1 MAVYHESFKVKNYNH
16 KPIFHDVTEKVK
28 EIVSSTNIKNGIVVV
43 YSQHTTCSIIIQEE
57 SHDVT
62 MDGTKFLMQDL
73 LDVLEKIIPTCKR
86 EGNYLHPGPLHIKH
100 AEENLN
106 ELGVWSLNT
115 DAHLRSCIIG
125 RSETIPLVDSKME
138 LGEFGEIYLVDFD
151 SVRTRERFVH
161 VQIIGE

>member
-1 MAVYHESFKVKNYNH
+1 MSVYHESFKVKNNNH

-28 EIVSSTNIKNGIVVV
+28 EIVSNTNIKNGIVVV

-86 EGNYLHPGPLHIKH
+86 
-100 AEENLN
+100 
-106 ELGVWSLNT
+106 
-115 DAHLRSCIIG
+115 II
-125 RSETIPLVDSKME
+125 
-138 LGEFGEIYLVDFD
+138 
-151 SVRTRERFVH
+151 
-161 VQIIGE
+161 